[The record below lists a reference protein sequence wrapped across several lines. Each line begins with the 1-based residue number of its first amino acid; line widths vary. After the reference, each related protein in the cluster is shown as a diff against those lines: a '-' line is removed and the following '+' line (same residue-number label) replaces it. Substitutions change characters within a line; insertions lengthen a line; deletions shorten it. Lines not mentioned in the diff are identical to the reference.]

1 MFRKFIIIFA
11 WASIVVVFYATV
23 TDVGFAYSLYFKLSP
38 FLMQTDM
45 RSFARFE
52 HVIVF
57 ACVGA
62 IFSFAYPD
70 RIVAVSCAVVLTA
83 VSLEYLQTWTP
94 DRHGTFV
101 DACEKIAGGGLG
113 ISAAYAI
120 HHLAQKRQSQRN
132 S

>member
-1 MFRKFIIIFA
+1 M
-11 WASIVVVFYATV
+11 VFYATV
-23 TDVGFAYSLYFKLSP
+23 TDVGFVYSLYFKLSP

-52 HVIVF
+52 HVIAF
-57 ACVGA
+57 TCVGS

-70 RIVAVSCAVVLTA
+70 RIVSVSCAVLLTA

-113 ISAAYAI
+113 ISAAHAI
-120 HHLAQKRQSQRN
+120 HHLAQKRQSR
-132 S
+132 SVE

>member
-1 MFRKFIIIFA
+1 
-11 WASIVVVFYATV
+11 
-23 TDVGFAYSLYFKLSP
+23 
-38 FLMQTDM
+38 MQTDM

-52 HVIVF
+52 HVIAF

-70 RIVAVSCAVVLTA
+70 RIVAVSCAFVLTA

-101 DACEKIAGGGLG
+101 DACEKIAGGGLEFLLLTRF
-113 ISAAYAI
+113 IIWHKSDNVE
-120 HHLAQKRQSQRN
+120 RN

>member
-1 MFRKFIIIFA
+1 MM
-11 WASIVVVFYATV
+11 VFYATV
-23 TDVGFAYSLYFKLSP
+23 TDVGFVYSLYFKLSP

-52 HVIVF
+52 HVIAF
-57 ACVGA
+57 TCVGS

-70 RIVAVSCAVVLTA
+70 RIVSVSCAVLLTA

-101 DACEKIAGGGLG
+101 DACEKIAGGALG
-113 ISAAYAI
+113 VFAAHAFQHI
-120 HHLAQKRQSQRN
+120 ARTRQSEKKEPL
-132 S
+132 

>member
-1 MFRKFIIIFA
+1 MFRKFVIISA
-11 WASIVVVFYATV
+11 WASIVMVFYATV

-38 FLMQTDM
+38 FLMQKDM

-52 HVIVF
+52 HVIAF

-70 RIVAVSCAVVLTA
+70 RIFSVSCAVVLTA

-120 HHLAQKRQSQRN
+120 HHLAQKRQSRREE
-132 S
+132 

>member
-1 MFRKFIIIFA
+1 MISA
-11 WASIVVVFYATV
+11 WTSIVMVFYATV
-23 TDVGFAYSLYFKLSP
+23 TDVAFVYSLYFKLSP

-52 HVIVF
+52 HVIAF
-57 ACVGA
+57 TCVGS

-70 RIVAVSCAVVLTA
+70 RIVSVSCAVLLTA

-113 ISAAYAI
+113 ISAAHAI
-120 HHLAQKRQSQRN
+120 HHLAQKRQSR
-132 S
+132 SVE

>member
-1 MFRKFIIIFA
+1 MFRKFIIISA
-11 WASIVVVFYATV
+11 WASIVMVFYATM
-23 TDVGFAYSLYFKLSP
+23 THVGFVYSLYFKLSP
-38 FLMQTDM
+38 FLMQTEM
-45 RSFARFE
+45 KSFARFE
-52 HVIVF
+52 HVIAF

-70 RIVAVSCAVVLTA
+70 RIVSVSCAVLLTA

-113 ISAAYAI
+113 ISAAHAI
-120 HHLAQKRQSQRN
+120 HRLAQKRQSRGGE
-132 S
+132 